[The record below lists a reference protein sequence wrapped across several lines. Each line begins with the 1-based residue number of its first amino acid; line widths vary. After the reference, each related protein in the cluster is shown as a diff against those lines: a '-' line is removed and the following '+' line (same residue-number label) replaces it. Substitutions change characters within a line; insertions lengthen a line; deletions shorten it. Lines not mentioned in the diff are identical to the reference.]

1 MCSDAAEDR
10 IFSRDEL
17 KQWLETADDN
27 NTMNGIKK
35 SDLEKLT
42 GTERFGRVAEAA
54 RKDLAET
61 KISLTEHTAPDG
73 SHYLQKT
80 GRNFEGSSLES
91 YLPDN
96 DVKPTDLQVKS
107 GDYSKA
113 SGVINNLSGVD
124 STKDNLQKVI
134 NVIDRVGRSTDDAGR
149 VITAAQD
156 NVDDAIDILNRS
168 GKNANKAVTILDQVD
183 GSANDARRVITAAQD
198 NVDDAIDILNRSG
211 NNANKAVTILDQV
224 DGSANDARRVIT
236 AAQDNVDDAIDIL
249 NRSGNNTN
257 KAVTILD
264 QVDGSAN
271 DARRV
276 ITAAQG
282 NVDDAIN
289 ILGRTRNTDRAVR
302 VLDAADGNGRSA
314 SRFLASANDDFDA
327 AMSTLAKTGNNM
339 DEATT
344 ILNKV
349 GGSSHEAAR
358 VIDAANGNSTKAIQ
372 VLDSAGDS
380 VDKTVTIL
388 KKVDG
393 NADDALRVLNAA
405 KNNADDAITILSKT
419 NNNASR
425 AATILE
431 KVDGDAIKAARVI
444 DAAKGKSGQAIEVLD
459 KVGNNP
465 SKAVEILNQA
475 GGDGRDAVRV
485 LDAAQNDF
493 DGAMSILRKTRNAD
507 EAFEFLSKVNGDAK
521 SAARLIEAANNNVE
535 DALYVLDQADGDVN
549 RAIRAFEEIGG
560 NIDDTQI
567 KSKYK
572 LCVDDPNVMAFYR
585 RAEYRISLGQNPSKV
600 MVSELFDSTKTQF
613 KMNNSLLT
621 KDIKDLQLD
630 DFLEFAKNEVGISSG
645 SAAAKSAHTTRAKLV
660 LTKTMRLAAVGAN
673 VAMTAV
679 QIYSTV
685 KFIEGLADA
694 LEDGTME
701 PREVGEEAAAYITS
715 SACGWLTSELAATF
729 FGAALPLVGVTGPL
743 GVIAVV
749 VFAVGAG
756 IAGSQFGDWIARELY
771 QPSYDTVWGIL
782 DYFGSDNIQ
791 THLLEGTS
799 DGDIMDFSTGRIKLG
814 LMDYAINY
822 KLNVTVGNGDDEVTG
837 YIYND
842 ELYGQGGNDTIHG
855 GEGNDTIDG
864 GDENDT
870 LYGDNGDDYIDGGN
884 GVDMIY
890 GGDGEDKIYGG
901 ADDDILYG
909 GNHTDMIYAGGGEDA
924 IYGDA
929 GDDIIYADDV
939 DRIDTVIGDADHVSG
954 GAGNDKIYGGAGD
967 DKLWGDNGEDLIF
980 GHEGDDV
987 IFGGYDTDKLYG
999 GRGSDIIFGDD
1010 LEHEN
1015 LGAKDYIFG
1024 DVGDDIIYGL
1034 AGKDTLDGGTG
1045 ADEIHG
1051 GLGDDHIYGDEN
1063 SDMLYGD
1070 GGKDYIS
1077 GGEGHDTI
1085 DGGTGDD
1092 RLYGEEGD
1100 DKYIFAYGY
1109 EHDTIFDKLG
1119 KNRVHFDDIVIDSL
1133 ILEYETVGKEKNLN
1147 IKVKDSKDVLTI
1159 KRFDETKDHFTFSFV
1174 DCDDRYKIS
1183 DEDDLHFEKFPPEH
1197 SGGSSSG
1204 SRLIDI
1210 MRHDQ
1215 MSHSSGDYNRAGNAQ
1230 PPRDPLIIDANRD
1243 GKIETIGLD
1252 KEVFFDLDAN
1262 GFAENTAWAG
1272 KNEGFLALDLDGS
1285 GFIENGRE
1293 LFGDETYKADGIK
1306 ATSGFDALSQY
1317 DENGDKIIDENDTIY
1332 DQLLLW
1338 IDSNSNGFSDKG
1350 ELISI
1355 KDADIKS
1362 ISVEFDEIMGESD
1375 PETGVKVTH
1384 KSSVSFNEGD
1394 PVEISEHWFDV
1405 STVESKDLHDFGDGS
1420 SMTGVDSFGS
1430 IMTLNNAIMADT
1442 TGELMTM
1449 VETFKHSSDFIEK
1462 RILIK
1467 KILYFLGDVNE
1478 IAPDSRGGNIDA
1490 RDLAVIERFMDVD
1503 FVGVNGSNP
1512 NSTAASILRN
1522 VFDELEALYY
1532 NLLDSETMSGSYFEL
1547 LNLYK
1552 NANEKN
1558 ILDYSIATE
1567 ELTTGEADEEVAV
1580 ELAMFIKCFD
1590 SIYGTRYLNAFVSD
1604 LLAIKPEYKES
1615 LDNVYVNIILGNDDS
1630 TTLNGTNNPD
1640 IIFAEAGNDTVNA
1653 GNGNDKIYGGDGN
1666 DRLNAGSGNDVA
1678 YGGTGDDTVNGDAG
1692 DDLIYGEEGNDTLN
1706 GGSGN
1711 DTIYAG
1717 EGDDYI
1723 YGGNDDDYIEGGS
1736 GDDHLYGGNGVNT
1749 IYGGAGNDTI
1759 FDGDNNSYLYGG
1771 DGDDEIRAGGGSD
1784 VLDGGAGNDY
1794 LQSDHGGDTYVFGIG
1809 YDIDTINAS
1818 ADLNIIQIH
1827 GYTVADMHNTR
1838 MQNNDLVI
1846 DFGED
1851 TGDRLIIQ
1859 GFFEFRANCD
1869 FNFVFDD
1876 ETVLGQHD
1884 IQAVSAP
1891 IAGTDG
1897 DDWLSVQG
1905 NDGGIIRA
1913 GAGNDGLNGGSGND
1927 ELYGEAGNDTLY
1939 GNDGN
1944 DTLDAGIGNDQLNG
1958 GNGEDTYI
1966 FAKGYAQ
1973 DTINEW
1979 GVTIAS

>member
-168 GKNANKAVTILDQVD
+168 GNNANKAVTILDQVD

-198 NVDDAIDILNRSG
+198 NVDDTIDILNRSG

-282 NVDDAIN
+282 NVDDAID

-507 EAFEFLSKVNGDAK
+507 EAFKFLSKVNGDAK

-535 DALYVLDQADGDVN
+535 DALYVLDQADGNVN

-572 LCVDDPNVMAFYR
+572 LCVDDSNVMAFYR

-701 PREVGEEAAAYITS
+701 PHEVGEEASAYITS

-822 KLNVTVGNGDDEVTG
+822 KLNVTAGNGDDEVTG

-870 LYGDNGDDYIDGGN
+870 LYGDNGDDYIDGG
-884 GVDMIY
+884 
-890 GGDGEDKIYGG
+890 

-909 GNHTDMIYAGGGEDA
+909 GNHTDMIYGNAGTDR
-924 IYGDA
+924 IYGEGGDDFLYGNA
-929 GDDIIYADDV
+929 GDDLIEGGDGDDKNYAYNNGNDF
-939 DRIDTVIGDADHVSG
+939 ISG
-954 GAGNDKIYGGAGD
+954 GA
-967 DKLWGDNGEDLIF
+967 
-980 GHEGDDV
+980 
-987 IFGGYDTDKLYG
+987 
-999 GRGSDIIFGDD
+999 
-1010 LEHEN
+1010 
-1015 LGAKDYIFG
+1015 
-1024 DVGDDIIYGL
+1024 
-1034 AGKDTLDGGTG
+1034 
-1045 ADEIHG
+1045 
-1051 GLGDDHIYGDEN
+1051 
-1063 SDMLYGD
+1063 
-1070 GGKDYIS
+1070 
-1077 GGEGHDTI
+1077 
-1085 DGGTGDD
+1085 GDD

-1159 KRFDETKDHFTFSFV
+1159 RRFDETKDHFTFSFV

-1183 DEDDLHFEKFPPEH
+1183 DEDGLHFEKFPPEH

-1552 NANEKN
+1552 DANEKN
-1558 ILDYSIATE
+1558 ILDYSIAIE

-1615 LDNVYVNIILGNDDS
+1615 LDNVYVNII
-1630 TTLNGTNNPD
+1630 P
-1640 IIFAEAGNDTVNA
+1640 II
-1653 GNGNDKIYGGDGN
+1653 DG
-1666 DRLNAGSGNDVA
+1666 
-1678 YGGTGDDTVNGDAG
+1678 
-1692 DDLIYGEEGNDTLN
+1692 
-1706 GGSGN
+1706 
-1711 DTIYAG
+1711 
-1717 EGDDYI
+1717 
-1723 YGGNDDDYIEGGS
+1723 
-1736 GDDHLYGGNGVNT
+1736 
-1749 IYGGAGNDTI
+1749 
-1759 FDGDNNSYLYGG
+1759 
-1771 DGDDEIRAGGGSD
+1771 
-1784 VLDGGAGNDY
+1784 
-1794 LQSDHGGDTYVFGIG
+1794 
-1809 YDIDTINAS
+1809 
-1818 ADLNIIQIH
+1818 
-1827 GYTVADMHNTR
+1827 
-1838 MQNNDLVI
+1838 
-1846 DFGED
+1846 
-1851 TGDRLIIQ
+1851 
-1859 GFFEFRANCD
+1859 
-1869 FNFVFDD
+1869 
-1876 ETVLGQHD
+1876 
-1884 IQAVSAP
+1884 
-1891 IAGTDG
+1891 IA
-1897 DDWLSVQG
+1897 
-1905 NDGGIIRA
+1905 
-1913 GAGNDGLNGGSGND
+1913 
-1927 ELYGEAGNDTLY
+1927 
-1939 GNDGN
+1939 
-1944 DTLDAGIGNDQLNG
+1944 
-1958 GNGEDTYI
+1958 
-1966 FAKGYAQ
+1966 F
-1973 DTINEW
+1973 
-1979 GVTIAS
+1979 

>member
-1 MCSDAAEDR
+1 M
-10 IFSRDEL
+10 
-17 KQWLETADDN
+17 
-27 NTMNGIKK
+27 
-35 SDLEKLT
+35 
-42 GTERFGRVAEAA
+42 
-54 RKDLAET
+54 
-61 KISLTEHTAPDG
+61 
-73 SHYLQKT
+73 
-80 GRNFEGSSLES
+80 SSF
-91 YLPDN
+91 
-96 DVKPTDLQVKS
+96 
-107 GDYSKA
+107 
-113 SGVINNLSGVD
+113 I
-124 STKDNLQKVI
+124 
-134 NVIDRVGRSTDDAGR
+134 
-149 VITAAQD
+149 
-156 NVDDAIDILNRS
+156 IL
-168 GKNANKAVTILDQVD
+168 
-183 GSANDARRVITAAQD
+183 
-198 NVDDAIDILNRSG
+198 
-211 NNANKAVTILDQV
+211 
-224 DGSANDARRVIT
+224 
-236 AAQDNVDDAIDIL
+236 
-249 NRSGNNTN
+249 
-257 KAVTILD
+257 
-264 QVDGSAN
+264 
-271 DARRV
+271 
-276 ITAAQG
+276 
-282 NVDDAIN
+282 
-289 ILGRTRNTDRAVR
+289 
-302 VLDAADGNGRSA
+302 
-314 SRFLASANDDFDA
+314 
-327 AMSTLAKTGNNM
+327 
-339 DEATT
+339 
-344 ILNKV
+344 
-349 GGSSHEAAR
+349 H
-358 VIDAANGNSTKAIQ
+358 
-372 VLDSAGDS
+372 
-380 VDKTVTIL
+380 
-388 KKVDG
+388 
-393 NADDALRVLNAA
+393 
-405 KNNADDAITILSKT
+405 
-419 NNNASR
+419 
-425 AATILE
+425 
-431 KVDGDAIKAARVI
+431 
-444 DAAKGKSGQAIEVLD
+444 
-459 KVGNNP
+459 
-465 SKAVEILNQA
+465 
-475 GGDGRDAVRV
+475 
-485 LDAAQNDF
+485 
-493 DGAMSILRKTRNAD
+493 
-507 EAFEFLSKVNGDAK
+507 
-521 SAARLIEAANNNVE
+521 
-535 DALYVLDQADGDVN
+535 
-549 RAIRAFEEIGG
+549 
-560 NIDDTQI
+560 
-567 KSKYK
+567 
-572 LCVDDPNVMAFYR
+572 
-585 RAEYRISLGQNPSKV
+585 
-600 MVSELFDSTKTQF
+600 
-613 KMNNSLLT
+613 
-621 KDIKDLQLD
+621 
-630 DFLEFAKNEVGISSG
+630 
-645 SAAAKSAHTTRAKLV
+645 H
-660 LTKTMRLAAVGAN
+660 
-673 VAMTAV
+673 
-679 QIYSTV
+679 
-685 KFIEGLADA
+685 
-694 LEDGTME
+694 
-701 PREVGEEAAAYITS
+701 
-715 SACGWLTSELAATF
+715 
-729 FGAALPLVGVTGPL
+729 
-743 GVIAVV
+743 
-749 VFAVGAG
+749 
-756 IAGSQFGDWIARELY
+756 
-771 QPSYDTVWGIL
+771 
-782 DYFGSDNIQ
+782 FGSDNIQ

-822 KLNVTVGNGDDEVTG
+822 KLNVTAGNGDDEVTG

-870 LYGDNGDDYIDGGN
+870 LYGDNGDDYIDGG
-884 GVDMIY
+884 
-890 GGDGEDKIYGG
+890 

-909 GNHTDMIYAGGGEDA
+909 GNHTDMIYGNAGTDR
-924 IYGDA
+924 IYGEGGDDFLYGNA
-929 GDDIIYADDV
+929 GDDLIEGGDGDDKNYAYNNGNDF
-939 DRIDTVIGDADHVSG
+939 ISG
-954 GAGNDKIYGGAGD
+954 GA
-967 DKLWGDNGEDLIF
+967 
-980 GHEGDDV
+980 
-987 IFGGYDTDKLYG
+987 
-999 GRGSDIIFGDD
+999 
-1010 LEHEN
+1010 
-1015 LGAKDYIFG
+1015 
-1024 DVGDDIIYGL
+1024 
-1034 AGKDTLDGGTG
+1034 
-1045 ADEIHG
+1045 
-1051 GLGDDHIYGDEN
+1051 
-1063 SDMLYGD
+1063 
-1070 GGKDYIS
+1070 
-1077 GGEGHDTI
+1077 
-1085 DGGTGDD
+1085 GDD

-1147 IKVKDSKDVLTI
+1147 IKVKDSKDVITI
-1159 KRFDETKDHFTFSFV
+1159 RRFDETKDHFTFSFV

-1230 PPRDPLIIDANRD
+1230 PPRDPLIIDANRE

-1332 DQLLLW
+1332 DRLLLW

>member
-1 MCSDAAEDR
+1 M
-10 IFSRDEL
+10 
-17 KQWLETADDN
+17 
-27 NTMNGIKK
+27 
-35 SDLEKLT
+35 
-42 GTERFGRVAEAA
+42 
-54 RKDLAET
+54 
-61 KISLTEHTAPDG
+61 
-73 SHYLQKT
+73 
-80 GRNFEGSSLES
+80 SSF
-91 YLPDN
+91 
-96 DVKPTDLQVKS
+96 
-107 GDYSKA
+107 
-113 SGVINNLSGVD
+113 I
-124 STKDNLQKVI
+124 
-134 NVIDRVGRSTDDAGR
+134 
-149 VITAAQD
+149 
-156 NVDDAIDILNRS
+156 IL
-168 GKNANKAVTILDQVD
+168 
-183 GSANDARRVITAAQD
+183 
-198 NVDDAIDILNRSG
+198 
-211 NNANKAVTILDQV
+211 
-224 DGSANDARRVIT
+224 
-236 AAQDNVDDAIDIL
+236 
-249 NRSGNNTN
+249 
-257 KAVTILD
+257 
-264 QVDGSAN
+264 
-271 DARRV
+271 
-276 ITAAQG
+276 
-282 NVDDAIN
+282 
-289 ILGRTRNTDRAVR
+289 
-302 VLDAADGNGRSA
+302 
-314 SRFLASANDDFDA
+314 
-327 AMSTLAKTGNNM
+327 
-339 DEATT
+339 
-344 ILNKV
+344 
-349 GGSSHEAAR
+349 H
-358 VIDAANGNSTKAIQ
+358 
-372 VLDSAGDS
+372 
-380 VDKTVTIL
+380 
-388 KKVDG
+388 
-393 NADDALRVLNAA
+393 
-405 KNNADDAITILSKT
+405 
-419 NNNASR
+419 
-425 AATILE
+425 
-431 KVDGDAIKAARVI
+431 
-444 DAAKGKSGQAIEVLD
+444 
-459 KVGNNP
+459 
-465 SKAVEILNQA
+465 
-475 GGDGRDAVRV
+475 
-485 LDAAQNDF
+485 
-493 DGAMSILRKTRNAD
+493 
-507 EAFEFLSKVNGDAK
+507 
-521 SAARLIEAANNNVE
+521 
-535 DALYVLDQADGDVN
+535 
-549 RAIRAFEEIGG
+549 
-560 NIDDTQI
+560 
-567 KSKYK
+567 
-572 LCVDDPNVMAFYR
+572 
-585 RAEYRISLGQNPSKV
+585 
-600 MVSELFDSTKTQF
+600 
-613 KMNNSLLT
+613 
-621 KDIKDLQLD
+621 
-630 DFLEFAKNEVGISSG
+630 
-645 SAAAKSAHTTRAKLV
+645 H
-660 LTKTMRLAAVGAN
+660 
-673 VAMTAV
+673 
-679 QIYSTV
+679 
-685 KFIEGLADA
+685 
-694 LEDGTME
+694 
-701 PREVGEEAAAYITS
+701 
-715 SACGWLTSELAATF
+715 
-729 FGAALPLVGVTGPL
+729 
-743 GVIAVV
+743 
-749 VFAVGAG
+749 
-756 IAGSQFGDWIARELY
+756 
-771 QPSYDTVWGIL
+771 
-782 DYFGSDNIQ
+782 FGSDNIQ

-822 KLNVTVGNGDDEVTG
+822 KLNVTAGNGDDEVTG

-890 GGDGEDKIYGG
+890 GG

-909 GNHTDMIYAGGGEDA
+909 GNHTDMIYGNAGTDRIYGEGGDGDDT
-924 IYGDA
+924 IYGD
-929 GDDIIYADDV
+929 DKNYAYNNGNDF
-939 DRIDTVIGDADHVSG
+939 ISG
-954 GAGNDKIYGGAGD
+954 GA
-967 DKLWGDNGEDLIF
+967 
-980 GHEGDDV
+980 
-987 IFGGYDTDKLYG
+987 
-999 GRGSDIIFGDD
+999 
-1010 LEHEN
+1010 
-1015 LGAKDYIFG
+1015 
-1024 DVGDDIIYGL
+1024 
-1034 AGKDTLDGGTG
+1034 
-1045 ADEIHG
+1045 
-1051 GLGDDHIYGDEN
+1051 
-1063 SDMLYGD
+1063 
-1070 GGKDYIS
+1070 
-1077 GGEGHDTI
+1077 
-1085 DGGTGDD
+1085 GDD

-1159 KRFDETKDHFTFSFV
+1159 RKFDETKDHFTFSFV

-1183 DEDDLHFEKFPPEH
+1183 DEDGLHFEKFPPEH

-1262 GFAENTAWAG
+1262 GFAENTVWAG

-1478 IAPDSRGGNIDA
+1478 ITPDSRGGNIDA

-1552 NANEKN
+1552 DANEKN

-1749 IYGGAGNDTI
+1749 IYGGASNDTI

-1905 NDGGIIRA
+1905 NDGGIIRV